1 MLRRVSILGFIIAAS
16 SCGGSGGGST
26 PTPTTPTPVQQ
37 NRNPVIASTTVTPT
51 FGIADLQSFSFN
63 AIASDPD
70 GDALTYSWN
79 AAGNTASGAT
89 PPPIIFTSP
98 GGDGQATVTVT
109 DGKGGTASSSV
120 NFTVGSMSGSW
131 RVDTGILVGTTFQ
144 LTQRGAIV
152 TGSFTIPSIG
162 NGNTDPAQPGQINA
176 AGTLAMR
183 VKIGAFTDFTMNGT
197 MDTSGR
203 RITGGLQGSGF
214 TGQPFSM
221 VKQ

>member
-1 MLRRVSILGFIIAAS
+1 MRRLSSLLCAIALA
-16 SCGGSGGGST
+16 SCGGSGSPT
-26 PTPTTPTPVQQ
+26 STPTTPTPVQQ
-37 NRNPVIASTTVTPT
+37 NRSPIIASVTVTPT
-51 FGIADLQSFSFN
+51 FGIADLQAFSFA

-70 GDALTYSWN
+70 GDALTYSWS
-79 AAGNTASGAT
+79 AAGNTASTAS
-89 PPPIIFTSP
+89 PVPIVFVSP

-109 DGKGGTASSSV
+109 DGKGGSASSSV

-131 RVDTGILVGTTFQ
+131 RVDTGPLADATFQ
-144 LTQRGAIV
+144 LTQSGAIV
-152 TGSFTIPSIG
+152 TGSFALPGIG

-183 VKIGAFTDFTMNGT
+183 IKIGRFTDFNMNGT

-203 RITGGLQGSGF
+203 RVTGGLQGSGF